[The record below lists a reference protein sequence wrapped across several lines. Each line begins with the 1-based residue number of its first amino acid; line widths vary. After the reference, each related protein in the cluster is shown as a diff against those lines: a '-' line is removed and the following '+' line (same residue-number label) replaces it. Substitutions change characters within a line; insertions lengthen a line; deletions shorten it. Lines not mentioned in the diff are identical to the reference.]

1 VERGL
6 SVAPDGLRSW
16 FLDAP
21 STMLQW
27 PIGMRTKRG
36 FVTRVTSAM
45 RHAGRAAGPFVRFQ
59 VAYRTVPLLAL
70 WVLLVLY
77 PNPFNL
83 LVSVHRVFNLDVDPV
98 AVGPLL
104 DGLPSEPFE
113 IEKEILRRI
122 PYKYDWET
130 SGMPWYFPRTA
141 SIVERRE
148 GDCKARAVV
157 LASVFERLEI
167 PYRINSSFVHVWVDY
182 ADKPETVFENPR
194 ARFYEQ
200 DPETGKRLFQ
210 LPEIEWRL
218 WFDSTVEGLWTVMPL
233 FRKVLLIMGTLLIVV
248 GRILLRRNTNQSI
261 DNATAT

>member
-1 VERGL
+1 
-6 SVAPDGLRSW
+6 
-16 FLDAP
+16 
-21 STMLQW
+21 
-27 PIGMRTKRG
+27 MRTSRG
-36 FVTRVTSAM
+36 FVARVKSAVQHI
-45 RHAGRAAGPFVRFQ
+45 RRAAGPFARFQ
-59 VAYRTVPLLAL
+59 IAHRTGPLIAL

-83 LVSVHRVFNLDVDPV
+83 LVSVHRVFNLDVDSG
-98 AVGPLL
+98 AVEPLL
-104 DGLPSEPFE
+104 DGLPSEPVE

-157 LASVFERLEI
+157 LASVFERLGI

-182 ADKPETVFENPR
+182 ANKPETVFENPR

-200 DPETGKRLFQ
+200 DPETGRRFFQ
-210 LPEIEWRL
+210 LPEVEWRL

-233 FRKVLLIMGTLLIVV
+233 LRKVLLVLGITLILT
-248 GRILLRRNTNQSI
+248 GRVLLRRNTNQSI